1 MFPNKFA
8 IFASVLGVIR
18 PSNINGNLEDYRCI
32 FKFNKDRDSGNVY
45 PTFKVSIF
53 SSWGDNV
60 CDEVVIGSNGTSW
73 WGNVTHLQTTSLI
86 KYYAVII
93 DSYVYF
99 YAQPVGASNYHLVV
113 GQVYILGL
121 HSFQMVN
128 QNVSDLPSGA
138 TEITAIS

>member
-1 MFPNKFA
+1 
-8 IFASVLGVIR
+8 
-18 PSNINGNLEDYRCI
+18 
-32 FKFNKDRDSGNVY
+32 
-45 PTFKVSIF
+45 
-53 SSWGDNV
+53 
-60 CDEVVIGSNGTSW
+60 
-73 WGNVTHLQTTSLI
+73 
-86 KYYAVII
+86 
-93 DSYVYF
+93 VYF